1 MAEKAPKKEIT
12 EVKASAKGIH
22 ISPRKA
28 RLVANLLKNL
38 PVSDALIQLDFQLK
52 KASLPIKKLVDS
64 AVANAHHNF
73 QIDSNRLF
81 VKNLSVDGGRVFFR
95 YTPRAQGRAFPIRK
109 RTSHINLILGISAK
123 PIGQKRS
130 VPIDKTPE
138 PEKPHVHTPPAEA
151 EVPESTERKS
161 RFAFW
166 KRKKKEED
174 KTQVPPKQDVKGK
187 NYTSFDRRGNM

>member
-1 MAEKAPKKEIT
+1 MAEKAEKKAMT
-12 EVKASAKGIH
+12 EVKASVKGIH

-28 RLVANLLKNL
+28 RLVTDLLRNL

-52 KASLPIKKLVDS
+52 KASLPIKKLVHS

-73 QIDSNRLF
+73 QIDADRLF
-81 VKNLSVDGGRVFFR
+81 VKKLSVDGGRVFFR

-109 RTSHINLILGISAK
+109 RTSHINLVLGISAK
-123 PIGQKRS
+123 PIGRKLSAR
-130 VPIDKTPE
+130 IDKPASS
-138 PEKPHVHTPPAEA
+138 EKPHVHTPPAEA
-151 EVPESTERKS
+151 KVPESVERKS

-166 KRKKKEED
+166 RRKKKEED